1 MAQGAIK
8 PRASRASAAKSNHSS
23 RAGITKK
30 GARTIGPKKANLIKQ
45 KKITKKFS
53 AGLTAKTEKMLGE
66 KAGHLE
72 MLGQGKKGREN
83 GKEAVKGKGKKE
95 KG

>member
-8 PRASRASAAKSNHSS
+8 SKSSKPPKPSHSS
-23 RAGITKK
+23 KNGVTKK
-30 GARTIGPKKANLIKQ
+30 GARNVAPKKANLVQ
-45 KKITKKFS
+45 QQKITKKFS

-72 MLGQGKKGREN
+72 LLGAGRQKKTDSMKVEKGQKKKG
-83 GKEAVKGKGKKE
+83 
-95 KG
+95 